1 MTKLKIAMIACV
13 SVLALATGAQAYD
26 LRIGNGSTTVTI
38 NPSSDGNSAT
48 YRNQGS
54 SPVGDHRFGAANG
67 SR

>member
-13 SVLALATGAQAYD
+13 SVLALATGAQAHD

-38 NPSSDGNSAT
+38 NPSSDGNS